1 MGYVKDIKSAQYFK
15 RYQVKFR
22 RRRDGKTDY
31 RARTRLVTQDKNK
44 YNSPKYRLAVRF
56 SNKDICMQVIY
67 ATIAGDRVVSAAYAH
82 ELPKY
87 GLSVGLT
94 NYAAAYCVGLLIAR
108 RTLKKFGLDEEY
120 EGQTEVTGEDYNV
133 EAGEDARPFRANLDV
148 GIKRTSTGAKVF
160 AALKGACDGGMDVP
174 HNEKRFA
181 GYDKDGK
188 ELDSEVLQK
197 YILGGHVAEYM
208 TDMRDEEPEKYNEHF
223 ASYVAE
229 GIEADDL
236 EELYPKV
243 HEAIRENPEHTK
255 KERTKPKE
263 KKIWKARKLTYAQ
276 KKASLKDRLL
286 ALRNADE

>member
-1 MGYVKDIKSAQYFK
+1 MAYVKDLKTPQYFK
-15 RYQVKFR
+15 RYQVKYR
-22 RRRDGKTDY
+22 RRRSGKTDY
-31 RARTRLVTQDKNK
+31 RARKRLVTQDKNK
-44 YNSPKYRLAVRF
+44 YGLPKYRLAVRF
-56 SNKDICMQVIY
+56 TNKDICMQVIR
-67 ATIAGDRVVSAAYAH
+67 ATIAGDIVESAAYAH

-120 EGQTEVTGEDYNV
+120 VGQEEVTGEDYNV
-133 EAGEDARPFRANLDV
+133 EAGEGARPFKAFLDV

-197 YILGGHVAEYM
+197 YIMGEHVAEYM
-208 TDMRDEEPEKYNEHF
+208 SEMRDEEPEKYNEHF
-223 ASYVAE
+223 ASYVAA
-229 GIEADDL
+229 GIDPDDL
-236 EELYPKV
+236 ADLYPSV
-243 HEAIRENPEHTK
+243 HEAIRENPEH
-255 KERTKPKE
+255 E
-263 KKIWKARKLTYAQ
+263 KKARSKPADAKRWKAVKLTYEQ
-276 KKASLKDRLL
+276 KKANLKEKLL
-286 ALRNADE
+286 GLKNA